1 MAGLTAAASGKA
13 NVAEVRGR
21 GLMAAI
27 EFAEPDTLKPRPDL
41 TKKLLAGALERHLI
55 LLSCGTYGQAV
66 RVIPPLITTED
77 EIDQAVATIG
87 EVLESI
93 H

>member
-1 MAGLTAAASGKA
+1 
-13 NVAEVRGR
+13 
-21 GLMAAI
+21 
-27 EFAEPDTLKPRPDL
+27 
-41 TKKLLAGALERHLI
+41 LI

-66 RVIPPLITTED
+66 RVIPPLVTTES